1 MRPFRARMRFD
12 AGWKHAL
19 RAFLPEC
26 LELLFPDLHAQIDW
40 ARGYQFLNT
49 ELMRP
54 VPFLGRARHFVDVLV
69 RVYFRD
75 GKERIVLLHIEIQA
89 QRTRD
94 FPLQMFVYY
103 YRVFDSYEFPELVSL
118 AILADNDPNWRPDT
132 FERTLGGCEL
142 RFRFPIVKLLDFDEA
157 TTGAVGEPLRVGRVS
172 ASARAQNA
180 RQPRT
185 HVARETRPCTPNAC
199 QRV

>member
-1 MRPFRARMRFD
+1 MRSFRTRMRFD

-26 LELLFPDLHAQIDW
+26 LELLFPDLYAQIDW

-54 VPFLGRARHFVDVLV
+54 VPFLGRTQRFVDVLM

-89 QRTRD
+89 QRTAN
-94 FPLQMFVYY
+94 FP
-103 YRVFDSYEFPELVSL
+103 
-118 AILADNDPNWRPDT
+118 
-132 FERTLGGCEL
+132 
-142 RFRFPIVKLLDFDEA
+142 
-157 TTGAVGEPLRVGRVS
+157 
-172 ASARAQNA
+172 
-180 RQPRT
+180 
-185 HVARETRPCTPNAC
+185 
-199 QRV
+199 